1 MKANTAATLCTERTV
16 SIDISPVWPNSNV
29 NERMIDL
36 IRCHDA
42 GVIAPVVGADS
53 LPDGAVLIDV
63 RWYLDGRDGR
73 AAYEAGHLPGA
84 IWIDL
89 ERDLSRHDLAASEGR
104 HPLPAPAAFAAAM
117 SALGIGDDTVVV
129 AYDDTGGVT
138 AGRLVVMLRM
148 LGRSAALLDGGLGA
162 WIADGRPLE
171 IGPSTNAVRTT
182 ASSTARF
189 TITDWP
195 QHRLASADEAADL
208 AANGGAVLDSRAH
221 ERFTGE
227 QVLIDPRPG
236 HMPGA
241 RSAPWAALQ
250 RPDGRLLD
258 RAELR
263 AHFHGLGAD
272 QVETPV
278 AYCGSGVSACL
289 NVLAMEHAG
298 LAPARLFV
306 GSWSGWAADP
316 SRPVE
321 VGDTARAES

>member
-1 MKANTAATLCTERTV
+1 M
-16 SIDISPVWPNSNV
+16 
-29 NERMIDL
+29 

-53 LPDGAVLIDV
+53 LPDGAVLVDV

-73 AAYEAGHLPGA
+73 VAYEAGHLPGA

-89 ERDLSRHDLAASEGR
+89 ERDLSRHDLPASEGR
-104 HPLPAPAAFAAAM
+104 HPLPTPAAFAIAM

-162 WIADGRPLE
+162 WIADGRAIE
-171 IGPSTNAVRTT
+171 VGPNIVATSPATFSTT
-182 ASSTARF
+182 A
-189 TITDWP
+189 WP
-195 QHRLASADEAADL
+195 TQRLASADEAADL

-241 RSAPWAALQ
+241 RSAPWAELQ

-258 RAELR
+258 REALR
-263 AHFHGLGAD
+263 AHFHRLGAD
-272 QVETPV
+272 CEVNDTETPV

-298 LAPARLFV
+298 LTPARLFV

-321 VGDTARAES
+321 VGDASPMANEFRPMSGDL

>member
-1 MKANTAATLCTERTV
+1 MPT
-16 SIDISPVWPNSNV
+16 
-29 NERMIDL
+29 
-36 IRCHDA
+36 
-42 GVIAPVVGADS
+42 
-53 LPDGAVLIDV
+53 
-63 RWYLDGRDGR
+63 
-73 AAYEAGHLPGA
+73 
-84 IWIDL
+84 
-89 ERDLSRHDLAASEGR
+89 
-104 HPLPAPAAFAAAM
+104 PAAFAAAM
-117 SALGIGDDTVVV
+117 TALGIADDTVVV

-162 WIADGRPLE
+162 WIADGRAVAV
-171 IGPSTNAVRTT
+171 GPTT
-182 ASSTARF
+182 AATPAATSTARF
-189 TITDWP
+189 TATEWP
-195 QHRLASADEAADL
+195 QQRLASADEAAGL
-208 AANGGAVLDSRAH
+208 AASGGAVLDSRAH

-241 RSAPWAALQ
+241 RSAPWVALHG
-250 RPDGRLLD
+250 PDGRLLD

-263 AHFHGLGAD
+263 AHFHRLGAD
-272 QVETPV
+272 GSETAV

-321 VGDTARAES
+321 VGDTSPLVHESHPMTGDL

>member
-1 MKANTAATLCTERTV
+1 M
-16 SIDISPVWPNSNV
+16 SPVLPTGIAND
-29 NERMIDL
+29 RMNDL

-73 AAYEAGHLPGA
+73 SAYEAGHVPGA

-89 ERDLSRHDLAASEGR
+89 EHDLSRHDLPASEGR
-104 HPLPAPAAFAAAM
+104 HPLPTPAAFAAAM

-148 LGRSAALLDGGLGA
+148 LGRPAALLDGGLGA
-162 WIADGRPLE
+162 WIADGLAIE
-171 IGPSTNAVRTT
+171 VGPSTAAVRSATFT
-182 ASSTARF
+182 ATE
-189 TITDWP
+189 WP
-195 QHRLASADEAADL
+195 QDRLASADEAADF
-208 AANGGAVLDSRAH
+208 ATNGGAVLDSRAH

-250 RPDGRLLD
+250 GPDGLLLD

-263 AHFHGLGAD
+263 AHFHRLGAD
-272 QVETPV
+272 GAETPV

-298 LAPARLFV
+298 LTPARLFV

-321 VGDTARAES
+321 VGDTT

>member
-1 MKANTAATLCTERTV
+1 MMR
-16 SIDISPVWPNSNV
+16 D
-29 NERMIDL
+29 
-36 IRCHDA
+36 
-42 GVIAPVVGADS
+42 VIAPVVSADS
-53 LPDGAVLIDV
+53 LPTDAILVDV

-84 IWIDL
+84 LWLDL
-89 ERDLSRHDLAASEGR
+89 ERDLSRHDLPASEGR
-104 HPLPAPAAFAAAM
+104 HPLPTPTAFASAM
-117 SALGIGDDTVVV
+117 SAHGIGDDSVVV

-162 WIADGRPLE
+162 WIAEGRDVE
-171 IGPSTNAVRTT
+171 VGPGPAAATPAT
-182 ASSTARF
+182 F
-189 TITDWP
+189 TMREWP
-195 QHRLASADEAADL
+195 SDRLASADEAAAF
-208 AANGGAVLDSRAH
+208 AARGGAVLDSRAH

-241 RSAPWAALQ
+241 RSAPWAALH
-250 RPDGRLLD
+250 DAHGRLLD
-258 RAELR
+258 RSDLL
-263 AHFHGLGAD
+263 AHFHKLGAD
-272 QVETPV
+272 SDADGTPV

-298 LAPARLFV
+298 LAPARLYV
-306 GSWSGWAADP
+306 GSWSGWAADT

-321 VGDTARAES
+321 VGDV

>member
-1 MKANTAATLCTERTV
+1 ML
-16 SIDISPVWPNSNV
+16 D
-29 NERMIDL
+29 
-36 IRCHDA
+36 
-42 GVIAPVVGADS
+42 VIAPVVSADS
-53 LPDGAVLIDV
+53 LPDNAVLADV

-73 AAYEAGHLPGA
+73 VAYEAGHLPGA

-89 ERDLSRHDLAASEGR
+89 EHDLSRHDLPASEGR
-104 HPLPAPAAFAAAM
+104 HPLPTPAAFAAAM
-117 SALGIGDDTVVV
+117 SAHGIGDDTVVV

-148 LGRSAALLDGGLGA
+148 LGRSAALLDGGLGT
-162 WIADGRPLE
+162 WIADSR
-171 IGPSTNAVRTT
+171 AVEVGSGSRAITPAKFTT
-182 ASSTARF
+182 TE
-189 TITDWP
+189 WP
-195 QHRLASADEAADL
+195 TKRLASADEAVEF

-241 RSAPWAALQ
+241 RSAPWAALHGA
-250 RPDGRLLD
+250 DGRLLD
-258 RAELR
+258 RAALR
-263 AHFHGLGAD
+263 KHFHDVGAD
-272 QVETPV
+272 VVDDESTPV

-289 NVLAMEHAG
+289 NVIAMEHAG
-298 LAPARLFV
+298 LPPARLYV

-321 VGDTARAES
+321 LGDVASAKHSSRPMSGDL

>member
-1 MKANTAATLCTERTV
+1 MP
-16 SIDISPVWPNSNV
+16 SVWPMGTENDSLN
-29 NERMIDL
+29 DL
-36 IRCHDA
+36 NDLRGCHDA
-42 GVIAPVVGADS
+42 VVNAAVIAPVVSADS
-53 LPDGAVLIDV
+53 VPEGAVLADV

-73 AAYEAGHLPGA
+73 VAYEAGHLPGA
-84 IWIDL
+84 IWVDL
-89 ERDLSRHDLAASEGR
+89 ERDLSRHDLPASEGR
-104 HPLPAPAAFAAAM
+104 HPLPTPAAFAAAM

-162 WIADGRPLE
+162 WIADGRPVE
-171 IGPSTNAVRTT
+171 VGPSSAAAAPAKFT
-182 ASSTARF
+182 AIEWSA
-189 TITDWP
+189 
-195 QHRLASADEAADL
+195 QRLASADEAADF

-241 RSAPWAALQ
+241 RSAPWAALHG
-250 RPDGRLLD
+250 PDGRLLD
-258 RAELR
+258 RAALR
-263 AHFHGLGAD
+263 AHFHRLGAD
-272 QVETPV
+272 TENTPV

-289 NVLAMEHAG
+289 NVIAMEHAG
-298 LAPARLFV
+298 LPPARLYV

-321 VGDTARAES
+321 VGDQ

>member
-1 MKANTAATLCTERTV
+1 M
-16 SIDISPVWPNSNV
+16 
-29 NERMIDL
+29 
-36 IRCHDA
+36 
-42 GVIAPVVGADS
+42 IAPVVGADS
-53 LPDGAVLIDV
+53 LPDGAVLVDV

-73 AAYEAGHLPGA
+73 VAYEAGHLPGA

-89 ERDLSRHDLAASEGR
+89 ERDLSRHDLPTSEGR
-104 HPLPAPAAFAAAM
+104 HPLPTPAAFAIAM

-162 WIADGRPLE
+162 WIADGRAIE
-171 IGPSTNAVRTT
+171 VGPSIVATSSATFSTT
-182 ASSTARF
+182 E
-189 TITDWP
+189 WP
-195 QHRLASADEAADL
+195 TRRLASADEAADL

-227 QVLIDPRPG
+227 QVLVDPRPG

-241 RSAPWAALQ
+241 RSAPWAELQ

-258 RAELR
+258 REELR
-263 AHFHGLGAD
+263 AHFSRLGAD
-272 QVETPV
+272 REVNDSEVNDSETPV

-298 LAPARLFV
+298 LTPARLFV

-321 VGDTARAES
+321 VGDTSPMANEFRPMSGDL